1 LLKNISLNYTLFR
14 QPEYIWN
21 MSLLSGL
28 IQGLRAY
35 PKALRLIR
43 THKLQRLIVLSI
55 LCYAVFLGM
64 TAWSWWQLNDWL
76 WLQISSF
83 EWVQRYL
90 HWIKSFSWIGKILQ
104 WLFYLSSLIILFSF
118 FKYIFL
124 ALASPLYAYIS
135 ERTAECLSGRVI
147 PFNLQQFL
155 SDIVRGIRISMHSFF
170 RQLLWTVLL
179 FVLSFIP
186 VIGILFNLMI
196 VVLDCYYY
204 GFSMLDYSCER
215 QKMNVTSS
223 RAFLSARKGLAIGNG
238 IPMYLSLLIPF
249 VGFVLMAPFTVVAAT
264 ISFHEE
270 TQDT

>member
-1 LLKNISLNYTLFR
+1 
-14 QPEYIWN
+14 

-28 IQGLRAY
+28 VQGLRAY

-170 RQLLWTVLL
+170 RQLL
-179 FVLSFIP
+179 
-186 VIGILFNLMI
+186 MI